1 MQNSSGRTPKRN
13 LGTITLYAFF
23 KHKFHSFD
31 ETSTSMKHSPN
42 RFKELCPIAFAKMTS
57 SGASI
62 ANAVWVFDL
71 STLAV
76 DKSDDKSSGSFVTK
90 GDAPPTKIHG
100 WSLRHRFKAET
111 LSLDIRRRFLGA
123 PT

>member
-1 MQNSSGRTPKRN
+1 MLLQALRTEQFSSDGRIGRTYKFDMQNSSGRTPKRN

-23 KHKFHSFD
+23 KHKFHSSD

-42 RFKELCPIAFAKMTS
+42 RFEELCPIAFAKMTS
-57 SGASI
+57 NGTST

-71 STLAV
+71 STLAA

-90 GDAPPTKIHG
+90 GDAPLT
-100 WSLRHRFKAET
+100 
-111 LSLDIRRRFLGA
+111 
-123 PT
+123 